1 MALPEPHALG
11 LAVNSLSSSQLD
23 ENSQLDQ
30 QVAEDQEALDATFLG
45 DLDCLFGGGADDAAA
60 AAAEVPEAGDDLPAA
75 PEGLSISTTDGPL
88 DDEDDSAQPPPEP
101 SAFFALG
108 KGRQHSLESPERPA
122 TESQDSQP
130 APRDYA
136 REPLLKP
143 LMVPR
148 VPVKRKAKL
157 TLVLPGRAAAAAAGA
172 PAPKRPRV

>member
-1 MALPEPHALG
+1 MDEPHALG

-60 AAAEVPEAGDDLPAA
+60 AAEVPEAGDDLPAA
-75 PEGLSISTTDGPL
+75 PEGLSISTTDAPL

-157 TLVLPGRAAAAAAGA
+157 TLVLPGRAAAA
-172 PAPKRPRV
+172 RPRV